1 MCGRFTLKAGKKVK
15 LKGFSLAD
23 FKDLIPRYNIA
34 PSQDILT
41 VVQRDSS
48 RETMLMQWGLI
59 PFWSKEPKGII
70 NARVETIDEK
80 ASFAESFQRRRCLI
94 LADGFYEWERHGK
107 IAQPYYFQLANE
119 EPFTF
124 AGVWD
129 QWRSGEHLITT
140 CAIITTTANKL
151 LAKIHTRMPVILGSE
166 LHDLWLDESART
178 PDLKE
183 LLVPFDANEMKSH
196 AVGYDV
202 NDVKVDHAG
211 VLRPVTPN
219 IGVNMSLF

>member
-1 MCGRFTLKAGKKVK
+1 
-15 LKGFSLAD
+15 
-23 FKDLIPRYNIA
+23 
-34 PSQDILT
+34 
-41 VVQRDSS
+41 
-48 RETMLMQWGLI
+48 
-59 PFWSKEPKGII
+59 
-70 NARVETIDEK
+70 
-80 ASFAESFQRRRCLI
+80 
-94 LADGFYEWERHGK
+94 
-107 IAQPYYFQLANE
+107 
-119 EPFTF
+119 
-124 AGVWD
+124 
-129 QWRSGEHLITT
+129 
-140 CAIITTTANKL
+140 
-151 LAKIHTRMPVILGSE
+151 MPVILGRE

>member
-1 MCGRFTLKAGKKVK
+1 MCGRFTLKAPNKVK
-15 LKGFSLAD
+15 LKSLNRSD
-23 FKDLIPRYNIA
+23 FDDLIPRYNIA
-34 PSQDILT
+34 PTQDIIT

-48 RETMLMQWGLI
+48 RETMSMQWGLI

-107 IAQPYYFQLANE
+107 IAQPYYFQMENE
-119 EPFTF
+119 EQFTF
-124 AGVWD
+124 AGIWD
-129 QWRSGEHLITT
+129 QWRSGERLITS
-140 CAIITTTANKL
+140 CAIITTTANEL
-151 LAKIHTRMPVILGSE
+151 LATIHTRMPVILGGE
-166 LHDLWLDESART
+166 LHDLWLDENART
-178 PDLKE
+178 TDLKD
-183 LLVPFDANEMKSH
+183 LLVPFDATEMKSH

-202 NDVKVDHAG
+202 NDVKVDHAE

-219 IGVNMSLF
+219 IGVNLSLF